1 MVVQLGTI
9 KMLEHA
15 VLMGGVKSIVYAG
28 SGCTIFWALAPLLLE
43 EDFVSL
49 HLSTPYQISQIS

>member
-1 MVVQLGTI
+1 
-9 KMLEHA
+9 
-15 VLMGGVKSIVYAG
+15 MGGVKSIVYAG